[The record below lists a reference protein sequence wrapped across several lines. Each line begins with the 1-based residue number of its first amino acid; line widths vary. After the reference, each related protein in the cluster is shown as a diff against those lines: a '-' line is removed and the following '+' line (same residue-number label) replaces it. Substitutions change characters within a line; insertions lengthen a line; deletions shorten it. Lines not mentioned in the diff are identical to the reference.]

1 MSEVNVRRVDREPG
15 DEPITE
21 QLLLAD
27 LLGFA
32 EYLSEAVATD
42 GVHIDL
48 AGAELAEAAVTDSEK
63 RALHGAAA
71 VAATRL
77 GDTSLLAT
85 LLRSADERANRA
97 NVA

>member
-1 MSEVNVRRVDREPG
+1 MSEVNVHRAPREPG

-21 QLLLAD
+21 QLLLSD

-42 GVHIDL
+42 GVEIDL
-48 AGAELAEAAVTDSEK
+48 ARAELADAAVTESER
-63 RALHGAAA
+63 RALRAAA
-71 VAATRL
+71 AAATRL
-77 GDTSLLAT
+77 GDDSPLAT
-85 LLRSADERANRA
+85 LLRSAEERAGRA